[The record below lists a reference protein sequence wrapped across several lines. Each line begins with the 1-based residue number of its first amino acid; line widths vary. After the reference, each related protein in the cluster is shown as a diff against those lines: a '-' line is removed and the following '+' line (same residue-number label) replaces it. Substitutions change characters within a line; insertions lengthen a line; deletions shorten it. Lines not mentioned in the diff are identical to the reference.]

1 MRYTPTSPR
10 SVPEIRAEL
19 DKIAEA
25 IDTMLD
31 REGDGPNQMEAPL
44 DMNGQ
49 PILNADLSETAV
61 KVLAQKEEFILTSG
75 QTTVNTTLS
84 TDTAV
89 FYVNGASTDNGRMFE
104 GIDYTVTGTN
114 QIELTVPYPVGTAL
128 LMTFTD
134 LENASNLIDGGVY

>member
-1 MRYTPTSPR
+1 MRYVPTSPR

-31 REGDGPNQMEAPL
+31 REGTGPNQMDAPL

-49 PILNADLSETAV
+49 PILNADLSSTAV
-61 KVLAQKEEFILTSG
+61 MVLSQKEEFTLTSG

-89 FYVNGASTDNGRMFE
+89 FYINGASTDNGRMFE
-104 GIDYTVTGTN
+104 GIDYTVTGAN
-114 QIELTVPYPVGTAL
+114 QIELTVPYPVGSSL

-134 LENASNLIDGGVY
+134 LENASNMINGGVY